1 MLDLISSYR
10 YKCVSKTDI
19 KFGWLKNPK
28 TLTIDTLRQI
38 KTMEE
43 LFPSARP
50 DYSYVIY
57 YEAVYVM

>member
-1 MLDLISSYR
+1 MCQQDR
-10 YKCVSKTDI
+10 YKVWVAEEPKNLNYRHFKTE
-19 KFGWLKNPK
+19 
-28 TLTIDTLRQI
+28 I